1 MSGEKSSLKERQA
14 GKNAELDVTRRRVE
28 VMSEKLT
35 SLKGRQAGENA
46 KLDKARSER
55 PSRGDSPDGKRLGEL
70 AERGVV

>member
-1 MSGEKSSLKERQA
+1 MSGEMSSLEERQA
-14 GKNAELDVTRRRVE
+14 GKNTELDDTRRRVE
-28 VMSEKLT
+28 AMLEKLT
-35 SLKGRQAGENA
+35 SLKESKAGENA